1 MKEKFKYKSRITAK
15 FTVYGNNANEIYN
28 EAMEVKELNNEK
40 FDNDFEIINF
50 SNLNGTEINI
60 VEKKWK
66 LIRSIN

>member
-15 FTVYGNNANEIYN
+15 FIVYGNNANEIYN

-60 VEKKWK
+60 VEKK
-66 LIRSIN
+66 